1 MSAFIA
7 VLTAIKVAVIMCIL
21 ADVVSISHVINSA
34 TADVADGSYVVV
46 PLALDVAELQSLSLV
61 ASDA

>member
-1 MSAFIA
+1 MSAFKA
-7 VLTAIKVAVIMCIL
+7 VLTAIKVAVIMGIL

-34 TADVADGSYVVV
+34 TADVADGSFAVV
-46 PLALDVAELQSLSLV
+46 PLSHDFTELQSLSLV